1 MLNCQYCNISPSPA
15 ALSTSGIVTRERER
29 LLVPVHPHNFNLFKG
44 DDDLSIYL
52 YTMAMFGRIWS
63 GLYGHNFNLQPKRRN
78 RLKASQVPQ
87 LP

>member
-15 ALSTSGIVTRERER
+15 ALSTSGIVTRECER
-29 LLVPVHPHNFNLFKG
+29 FLVPVHPHNFNLLKG
-44 DDDLSIYL
+44 DDEDEEE
-52 YTMAMFGRIWS
+52 
-63 GLYGHNFNLQPKRRN
+63 YGEEEVEHQKRRN